1 MKARILASETGG
13 TPFQRLLGH
22 NPSLLQGWTAL
33 EESFYRRT
41 ALDAELLEQVRRVL
55 AHGNKCAYCMAK
67 GKPGQEDLG
76 MRESLATAFAELF
89 LLDHLSINEGHFE
102 VLREAFSEKEIL
114 ELCAFICFT
123 TGSQRL
129 GAVLNLTPEA

>member
-1 MKARILASETGG
+1 MEET
-13 TPFQRLLGH
+13 
-22 NPSLLQGWTAL
+22 
-33 EESFYRRT
+33 FYQRT

-55 AHGNKCAYCMAK
+55 AHGNKCAYCMAN
-67 GKPGQEDLG
+67 GKPRQEDLNK
-76 MRESLATAFAELF
+76 RESLATAFAELF
-89 LLDHLSINEGHFE
+89 LLDHLSISDGHFD

-129 GAVLNLTPEA
+129 GAILNLRPEA